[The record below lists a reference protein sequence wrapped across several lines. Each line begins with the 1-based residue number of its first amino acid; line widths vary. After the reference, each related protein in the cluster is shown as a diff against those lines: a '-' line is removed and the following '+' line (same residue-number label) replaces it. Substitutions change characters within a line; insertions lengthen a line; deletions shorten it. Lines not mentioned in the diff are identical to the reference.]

1 MHKFS
6 ENIRYHCMQRRN
18 FPSPLFI
25 YWSME
30 ILLLILLYALSQSA
44 DFPDSVRPVMDRL
57 KNSEELLKFLDDL
70 SRFTEMFSAFSGKKT
85 DPPTSPPH
93 EKPNGKEDKKPP
105 EKESPTSGFADKF
118 IEECLEKYF
127 KKH

>member
-1 MHKFS
+1 
-6 ENIRYHCMQRRN
+6 MQRRN

-85 DPPTSPPH
+85 DPPPPPPH
-93 EKPNGKEDKKPP
+93 EKPNGKEDKKSP
-105 EKESPTSGFADKF
+105 E
-118 IEECLEKYF
+118 
-127 KKH
+127 

>member
-1 MHKFS
+1 
-6 ENIRYHCMQRRN
+6 
-18 FPSPLFI
+18 
-25 YWSME
+25 ME

-85 DPPTSPPH
+85 DPPPPPPH
-93 EKPNGKEDKKPP
+93 AKTERERGQKVPGKGKPDQRL
-105 EKESPTSGFADKF
+105 
-118 IEECLEKYF
+118 CR
-127 KKH
+127 